1 MKKYLTKEKIN
12 IQEYGVIAGSNKRRT
27 TINDVKPL
35 IESMFRMSFLE
46 DKPICYIWSNDPRLD
61 SYKTKAFEDVEFS
74 YSNGNTNK
82 DVDFWLSMGYFD
94 ELRKHYK
101 QTNQLGCVEMKIKYK
116 SKEQPYKVVL
126 DGKRRLLAAYEKSGD
141 AYFCELDPNV
151 LLEDYLSVVNPSLLN
166 N

>member
-1 MKKYLTKEKIN
+1 
-12 IQEYGVIAGSNKRRT
+12 
-27 TINDVKPL
+27 
-35 IESMFRMSFLE
+35 
-46 DKPICYIWSNDPRLD
+46 
-61 SYKTKAFEDVEFS
+61 
-74 YSNGNTNK
+74 
-82 DVDFWLSMGYFD
+82 MGYFD
-94 ELRKHYK
+94 ELRKHYE